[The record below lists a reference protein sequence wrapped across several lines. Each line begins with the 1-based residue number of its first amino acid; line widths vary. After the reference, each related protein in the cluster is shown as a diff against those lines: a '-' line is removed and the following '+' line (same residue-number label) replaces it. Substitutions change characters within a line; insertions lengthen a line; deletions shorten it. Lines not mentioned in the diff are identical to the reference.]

1 MDRDGEATREHGR
14 RSTEIVR
21 EEHRFAADTMQQV
34 WDAIEWMRHDPERTL
49 IALVEEAP
57 AITVLTPN
65 VQHEGCGA
73 DRRSIP
79 LDAPV
84 GREEE

>member
-1 MDRDGEATREHGR
+1 MDRDGEATQEHGR

-65 VQHEGCGA
+65 QLSCA
-73 DRRSIP
+73 
-79 LDAPV
+79 AP
-84 GREEE
+84 GRTRK